1 MRDNNITLEEF
12 FSEDYISAL
21 FDERV
26 QSRLARLEHA
36 DVSDDVLD
44 DTDSIDSLI
53 ANLGQS
59 EYLAEHYKGMSF
71 EQVPDFAH

>member
-36 DVSDDVLD
+36 DVPDDVLD
-44 DTDSIDSLI
+44 DSIDSLI
-53 ANLGQS
+53 ANLDQS

-71 EQVPDFAH
+71 EQVPDFVH